1 MTDGTM
7 RERALRFNLESLEIE
22 CPHSPLPG
30 FSPEPCADCTVGN
43 LLDFAAAEVSRAV
56 QECIEAVCGYC
67 AHGSPVEKTAC
78 VGRAGD
84 SFYHWEEDEF
94 CQAEKLRELL
104 YQKQLATE
112 EEAR

>member
-43 LLDFAAAEVSRAV
+43 LLDFATSEVSRAV
-56 QECIEAVCGYC
+56 QECIEAQCWACEEGLEVVRRSGGPTWRHP
-67 AHGSPVEKTAC
+67 HGSPTRKCYA
-78 VGRAGD
+78 AD
-84 SFYHWEEDEF
+84 IH
-94 CQAEKLRELL
+94 ELL

-112 EEAR
+112 EEER